1 MFHRTAASAGTRLPV
16 GHRPAVTLSDGA
28 ADKDCCARCEL
39 RERYKLQVRATVTA
53 VTAPPCRHCV
63 SNSAR
68 RFFGAGG
75 VSSPGA
81 ADDEQWEDASSS
93 SAGGLAEG
101 ETALISRTP
110 VHLAAGGE

>member
-1 MFHRTAASAGTRLPV
+1 MALPTKTAALDASYANATNFRSVPPSLP
-16 GHRPAVTLSDGA
+16 S
-28 ADKDCCARCEL
+28 L
-39 RERYKLQVRATVTA
+39 RRRA